1 MQLMAYTLYKNDYIE
16 ILKEKEIFYI
26 KSTNRGFTLDKFN
39 DLLKSFPTIKV
50 TSFMN
55 LRNVISHA
63 PRGPEPFGEE
73 RERINLRITDDG
85 LKAYMTLYV
94 NNEDLS
100 SNNRITLVKE
110 IFDALNKAGIV
121 FGINSKLLARALE
134 SGVEYIIAEGFP
146 PVNGTDAEVKLY
158 EVSNLKPQIIDSDN
172 VNHYEL
178 NLINHV
184 KAGDWL
190 GERKDP
196 TPGFPGKSVRG
207 KEIPAIPGRK
217 LPLLYDRLSVRENYE
232 NGVTT
237 LLAKKNGAVYY
248 KGDSIGV
255 YDYLEIK
262 GDIDFSTGNIDFD
275 GYMSVKGTVEDNFSV
290 VASNDLEILGDYGVG
305 AADKISSLEGN
316 IYIKGGIAGK
326 NKAVLRCKKNLYVK
340 FLSDITVE
348 CEGSVYVGFYCMNSN
363 VRAKQLI
370 VESPKGKITGGK
382 IDVDIQ
388 VSAAEI
394 GNKSES
400 RTLIRVRGFDRNNMK
415 MELDKIINKIDENKK
430 EITRIKQHLQIYSS
444 TSQLSQEQFSNY
456 EELKNS
462 YAETKE
468 ILKELEYQYRSI
480 NEYLKTPGE
489 GAITAKSR
497 LYPKVKVEIKN
508 LSEEILK
515 SVPMV
520 TYYIKDN
527 ELKTM

>member
-1 MQLMAYTLYKNDYIE
+1 MAFLLYKNDYIE
-16 ILKEKEIFYI
+16 ILKENGVFYI
-26 KSTNRGFTLDKFN
+26 KSTNRGYSLEMFN
-39 DLLKSFPTIKV
+39 DILKAYPVIKV
-50 TSFMN
+50 TSFMT
-55 LRNVISHA
+55 LRNVINNA

-73 RERINLRITDDG
+73 RERVSLRISEDG
-85 LKAYMTLYV
+85 LKAYMTIYV
-94 NNEDLS
+94 NHEELAPD
-100 SNNRITLVKE
+100 NRINLVKE

-121 FGINSKLLARALE
+121 FGIKSKLLAGPLE
-134 SGVEYIIAEGFP
+134 SGVEYLIAEGFP
-146 PVNGTDAEVKLY
+146 PANGTDAKVKLY
-158 EVSNLKPQIIDSDN
+158 EISNLKPQIIDSNN

-184 KAGDWL
+184 KVGDWL

-196 TPGFPGKSVRG
+196 TPGFPGKNVKG
-207 KEIPAIPGRK
+207 KEIPAIHGRNI
-217 LPLLYDRLSVRENYE
+217 PLLYDRLSVKEIYE

-237 LLAKKNGAVYY
+237 LISKKNGAVYY

-262 GDIDFSTGNIDFD
+262 GDVDFSTGNIDFD
-275 GYMSVKGTVEDNFSV
+275 GYMSIKGTVEDNFSV

-305 AADKISSLEGN
+305 AADKISSREGN

-326 NKAVLRCKKNLYVK
+326 NKAVVRCKKNLYVK

-370 VESPKGKITGGK
+370 VESPKGRIIGGK
-382 IDVDIQ
+382 IDADILI
-388 VSAAEI
+388 SAAEI

-400 RTLIRVRGFDRNNMK
+400 RTHVRVRGFDRNTLK
-415 MELDKIINKIDENKK
+415 LELDRSLNELEENKK
-430 EITRIKQHLQIYSS
+430 EITRIKQHLQVYSS
-444 TSQLSQEQFSNY
+444 TYELTKEQVLEY
-456 EELKNS
+456 EQLKNS
-462 YAETKE
+462 YAERKE
-468 ILKELEYQYRSI
+468 IVKELEFKCRSI

-489 GAITAKSR
+489 GAIAAKTR
-497 LYPKVKVEIKN
+497 IYPKVKVEIKN
-508 LSEEILK
+508 LGEEILN

-520 TYYIKDN
+520 KYYIKDN